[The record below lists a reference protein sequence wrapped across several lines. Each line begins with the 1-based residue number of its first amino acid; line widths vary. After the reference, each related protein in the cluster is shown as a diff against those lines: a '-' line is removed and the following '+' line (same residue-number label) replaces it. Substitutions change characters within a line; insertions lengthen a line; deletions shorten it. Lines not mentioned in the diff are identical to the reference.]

1 MDDPH
6 ARHGVVIDMRNAVL
20 MDTIDVSAVEPYT
33 DGQPHDVA
41 LALSLGGRINKT
53 RERASRLYSSPSVT
67 NVNGVSSNSVRPTMS
82 APAMS
87 INRAEVVRA
96 HLREPHGQLGP
107 AVWTSTSPLPYHLN
121 GLSNP
126 DSPGPAM

>member
-33 DGQPHDVA
+33 DGQPHDIA

-53 RERASRLYSSPSVT
+53 RE
-67 NVNGVSSNSVRPTMS
+67 
-82 APAMS
+82 
-87 INRAEVVRA
+87 
-96 HLREPHGQLGP
+96 
-107 AVWTSTSPLPYHLN
+107 SPLPYHLN